1 MKVTPEDIKQYDE
14 SAPTPA
20 ETETAT
26 FALGCFWGPDARF
39 GSLDGVIRTRVGY
52 AGGTTADPTYHSL
65 GDHTEAVQL
74 EYDPSEVTYT
84 ALLMLALESHDPHRQ
99 PSKRQYQNIFFPTP
113 SQKETVNT
121 VLDSN
126 GFDLDSVA
134 TRIRSPPSPFY
145 HAEDYHQKYHLR
157 SKRWAIE
164 AFDNAGYDE
173 DALRESPTAA
183 ILNATA
189 AGHDTHMTES
199 IADTP
204 HQ

>member
-113 SQKETVNT
+113 SQKETVKT

-126 GFDLDSVA
+126 GFDIDSVA

-145 HAEDYHQKYHLR
+145 NAEDYHQKYHLR